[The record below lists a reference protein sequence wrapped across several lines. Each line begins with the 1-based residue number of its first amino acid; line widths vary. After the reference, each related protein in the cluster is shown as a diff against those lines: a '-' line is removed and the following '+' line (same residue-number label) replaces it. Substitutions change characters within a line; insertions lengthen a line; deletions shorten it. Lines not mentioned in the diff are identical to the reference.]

1 MGEEGRLGGGDDWR
15 AVRGPSGG
23 GGGRARSVRGRS
35 TATGEE
41 EEGGGGGEREVED
54 GCTCGLTYARPVF

>member
-41 EEGGGGGEREVED
+41 EEGGGVVSERLKTAVRV
-54 GCTCGLTYARPVF
+54 A